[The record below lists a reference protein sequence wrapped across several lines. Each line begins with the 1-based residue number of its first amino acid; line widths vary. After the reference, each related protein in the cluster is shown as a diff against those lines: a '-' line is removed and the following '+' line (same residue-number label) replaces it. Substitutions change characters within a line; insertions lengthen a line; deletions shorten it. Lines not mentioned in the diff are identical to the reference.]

1 MTAKGGLVSL
11 LKNTVDTS
19 TAIGNMR
26 KLGGTESDLMK
37 AKGSLASLCR
47 SDQKMGV
54 AMENIKR
61 LGWTNGDLLLANNS
75 LVSMLGSLKKTD
87 DAITNIA
94 KLKCRLDDM
103 RDVLLTCPK
112 ANSFVSMLTS
122 ITKTNT
128 AIASIATMGGGVND
142 LMARKNQDYFISM
155 LVSSDA
161 MSTAIDNVTKLGGT
175 AAYLLTAAGSM
186 VKMLKSAVKTNDA
199 IAKVQQKPGGKAG
212 DLLKRNQMASTYTKN
227 KTKASKAG
235 GKIAAPAPVGV
246 VGEESKTRPKK
257 G

>member
-1 MTAKGGLVSL
+1 
-11 LKNTVDTS
+11 
-19 TAIGNMR
+19 MR
-26 KLGGTESDLMK
+26 KLGGEESDLMN

-61 LGWTNGDLLLANNS
+61 LGWKNGDLLLANDS

-103 RDVLLTCPK
+103 RDELLTGPK

-122 ITKTNT
+122 ITKTDT
-128 AIASIATMGGGVND
+128 AIASIETMGGGVND
-142 LMARKNQDYFISM
+142 LMARKNQDFFISM

-161 MSTAIDNVTKLGGT
+161 MRTAIANVTKLGGT
-175 AAYLLTAAGSM
+175 AAYLLTADGPM
-186 VKMLKSAVKTNDA
+186 VKMLKSTVKTNDA
-199 IAKVQQKPGGKAG
+199 IAKVQQKPRGKAG
-212 DLLKRNQMASTYTKN
+212 DLLNAKPYTTRKTNAAKR
-227 KTKASKAG
+227 KAPKAG
-235 GKIAAPAPVGV
+235 GKIAAPAPVEG
-246 VGEESKTRPKK
+246 SKKRPKK
-257 G
+257 D